1 MKVLVAGGAG
11 YIGGVVA
18 AALLERGQQ
27 VVVLDD
33 LSSGHRDAVPQG
45 AKLIQQDLSDLPA
58 LRRALE
64 RDHVDAV
71 MHFAGNIQVGESMR
85 LPMKYLGDNVRNS
98 LNLLEA
104 MVDVGVKRIIF
115 SSTAAL
121 FAPSDRPIAEDSP
134 IRPASPYGES
144 KYAIERAMQWLD
156 TTAGLR
162 YASLRYFNAAGAW
175 QGRGERHDPETHLIP
190 LVLAVAAG
198 RSEAVDLYGEDYPT
212 PDGTCVRDYIHVLDL
227 AEAHILALAALDCGS
242 SVYNLGNG
250 KGFSVR
256 EVIEV
261 ARRVTGHEIPVRS
274 APRRPGD
281 APWLVADSQK
291 IRAELGWQPRIT
303 DLETIVASAWEWHLT
318 RPEVADGRGRAS

>member
-1 MKVLVAGGAG
+1 VKILVTGGAG

-27 VVVLDD
+27 VTVLDN
-33 LSSGHRDAVPQG
+33 LSAGHRDAVPQG
-45 AKLIQQDLSDLPA
+45 ARFVQQDLNDLSA
-58 LRRALE
+58 LRKTLE
-64 RDHVDAV
+64 REHVEAV
-71 MHFAGNIQVGESMR
+71 LHFAGNIQVAESMR
-85 LPMKYLGDNVRNS
+85 LPMKYLGDNVRNG

-104 MVDVGVKRIIF
+104 MVDVGVKRVIF

-121 FAPSDRPIAEDSP
+121 FAPSDRPIREDSL
-134 IRPASPYGES
+134 IRPASAYGES
-144 KYAIERAMQWLD
+144 KYTIERALQWLD

-162 YASLRYFNAAGAW
+162 YASLRYFNACGAW

-198 RSEAVDLYGEDYPT
+198 RSQQVDVFGEDYPT
-212 PDGTCVRDYIHVLDL
+212 PDGTCVRDYVHVLDL

-242 SVYNLGNG
+242 SAYNLGNG
-250 KGFSVR
+250 RGFSVR

-291 IRAELGWQPRIT
+291 IRSELGWQPRFT
-303 DLETIVASAWEWHLT
+303 DLEDIVASAWEWHLT
-318 RPEVADGRGRAS
+318 QPDSLQSRIS